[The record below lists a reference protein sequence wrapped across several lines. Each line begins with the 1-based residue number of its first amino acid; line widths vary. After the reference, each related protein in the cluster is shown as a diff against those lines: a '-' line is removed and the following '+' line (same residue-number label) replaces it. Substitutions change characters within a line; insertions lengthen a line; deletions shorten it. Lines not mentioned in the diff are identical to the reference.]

1 MGNCVTMSNSNSN
14 KIKALPIDS
23 KFNFPS
29 PLPSWPPG
37 GGFATGTIDLG
48 GLIASEVTTFTP
60 VWATY
65 EGGPEN
71 KGATFFEPTGLP
83 EGYHILGY
91 YAQPN
96 NRALFGRVVVAKDN
110 DGSSPALK
118 NPQDYALVWSSKNV
132 NIKQDNVG
140 YIWAPIPLDGYQA
153 VGLVVTTT
161 PEKPAL
167 DKVMCVRSDL
177 TSACEPDE
185 LIWGRSK
192 GAGSDEFNIFESR
205 PVERGTQATAVST
218 GTFTAQSGGETTT
231 KMPVLVCLKNILS
244 SYSNMPNLDQVK
256 TVINSYS
263 PRIYNHPKDTYLPSS
278 VEWFFTNGAL
288 LYNKGQE
295 SNPTPI
301 DPTGSNLPQG
311 GSNDGLYWLD
321 LPKDNNERERVM
333 KGDITSAYAYF
344 HIKPMLGGTYTDV
357 AIWLFY
363 PFNGGSTAKVGLVNI
378 PLGKI
383 GEHVGDW
390 EHVTLRISNFNG
402 FLWKVFFA
410 QHAKGEWVHASN
422 LEFLDS
428 SNSFVGYASLHGH
441 ATYAHPGDVLQ
452 GTEFVG
458 IRNDTAKSDKMLDT
472 AKDYK
477 IISADYIRSIIEP
490 PWLNYAREWGPTI
503 AYNVDDEI
511 KKASGL
517 LPGVIRK
524 KFVKFTKSLPSELFG
539 EEGPTGP
546 KMKRSWDGDEIN

>member
-1 MGNCVTMSNSNSN
+1 MGNCVSMHPSNSN
-14 KIKALPIDS
+14 KIKAMPIDS
-23 KFNFPS
+23 TFNFPS
-29 PLPSWPPG
+29 PLPNWPHG

-48 GLIASEVTTFTP
+48 GLITSEVTTFNK

-71 KGATFFEPTGLP
+71 KGATFFEPIGLP
-83 EGYHILGY
+83 QGYCILGY
-91 YAQPN
+91 YGQPN
-96 NRALFGRVVVAKDN
+96 DRALFGRVVVAKDN
-110 DGSSPALK
+110 GGATPALK
-118 NPQDYALVWSSKNV
+118 KPQDYALVWSSKNV
-132 NIKQDNVG
+132 NVKQDNVG

-153 VGLVVTTT
+153 TGLVVTTT

-167 DKVMCVRSDL
+167 DNVMCVRTDL
-177 TSACEPDE
+177 TSTCEPDE
-185 LIWGRSK
+185 WIWGRSK
-192 GAGSDEFNIFESR
+192 GAGSDEFNIYESR
-205 PVERGTQATAVST
+205 PVEKGTQASAVST
-218 GTFTAQSGGETTT
+218 GTFTAQTGDGTTS
-231 KMPVLVCLKNILS
+231 KMPVLVCLKNILKNNS
-244 SYSNMPNLDQVK
+244 SMPNLDQVK
-256 TVINSYS
+256 TLINSYS
-263 PRIYNHPKDTYLPSS
+263 PMIYNHPKDIYLPSS

-288 LYNKGQE
+288 LFTKGQE

-301 DPTGSNLPQG
+301 DPIGSNLPQG

-321 LPKDNNERERVM
+321 LPKDKDARERVM

-363 PFNGGSTAKVGLVNI
+363 PFNGGSTAKVGIVNI

-402 FLWKVFFA
+402 FLRKVFFA

-422 LEFLDS
+422 LEYLDN
-428 SNSFVGYASLHGH
+428 SNRFVAYASLHGH

-472 AKDYK
+472 TKEYK
-477 IISADYIRSIIEP
+477 IISADYIGSITEP

-503 AYNVDDEI
+503 AYNIDDEI

-517 LPGVIRK
+517 LPGVFRK
-524 KFVKFTKSLPSELFG
+524 KFIKFTKSLPAELFG
-539 EEGPTGP
+539 EEGPIGP
-546 KMKRSWDGDEIN
+546 KMKRSWDVDETN